1 MTVQK
6 DNIYEFGFG
15 RSDQVSKNVNLL
27 DEAVFSFLYGGLFK
41 VLKSLALTSLLD
53 LEIVFRLYV
62 NFYKGLSFY
71 DIQYFTQ
78 SPERTLW
85 RRLKYLEEN
94 GVIRKSK
101 NQKDKRTIRFLSV
114 SYTHLTLPTI
124 A

>member
-53 LEIVFRLYV
+53 LEEG
-62 NFYKGLSFY
+62 N
-71 DIQYFTQ
+71 IQ
-78 SPERTLW
+78 ENND
-85 RRLKYLEEN
+85 KYCTEN
-94 GVIRKSK
+94 CI
-101 NQKDKRTIRFLSV
+101 IC
-114 SYTHLTLPTI
+114 
-124 A
+124 

>member
-62 NFYKGLSFY
+62 NFF
-71 DIQYFTQ
+71 
-78 SPERTLW
+78 
-85 RRLKYLEEN
+85 
-94 GVIRKSK
+94 
-101 NQKDKRTIRFLSV
+101 KRSLIL
-114 SYTHLTLPTI
+114 
-124 A
+124 